1 MKFTSLGLSDDL
13 LEASKQVLQ
22 NSKEYEDFFKASLK
36 KFGVSSPADFKS
48 DEEKKKF
55 FDYIEKNYKG
65 EKSEE
70 AEVKEKAKPAKKFIK
85 LGDNAEK
92 KNLTTEKLNP
102 KKQEQIID
110 LYNKLMDV
118 KHGGSEFKKI
128 KAQIAKLQKEDISES
143 SRAYF
148 KQIDDLTKKHGEEE
162 AFMYKS
168 PNLNKMIS
176 DLKKVIASEVKAGFK
191 DSKKYGDKVIKHL
204 QKMEVMVY
212 NDNVVMTNNMHGKF
226 SNDWNGDT
234 AFREDM
240 ASVIIKHDDILAHA
254 IFGV

>member
-36 KFGVSSPADFKS
+36 KFNVSSPADFKS

-55 FDYIEKNYKG
+55 FDYIDKNYKG

-70 AEVKEKAKPAKKFIK
+70 AEIKEKDKPAKKFIK

-92 KNLTTEKLNP
+92 KNVKEATRTYFKTVD
-102 KKQEQIID
+102 D
-110 LYNKLMDV
+110 LAA
-118 KHGGSEFKKI
+118 KHGDETGFIYKSPKLSKILSEFKKLI
-128 KAQIAKLQKEDISES
+128 K
-143 SRAYF
+143 
-148 KQIDDLTKKHGEEE
+148 
-162 AFMYKS
+162 
-168 PNLNKMIS
+168 
-176 DLKKVIASEVKAGFK
+176 SEVKSGFK
-191 DSKKYGDKVIKHL
+191 DSKKYGEQVMKHL

-212 NDNVVMTNNMHGKF
+212 DDNVVMTNSMHGKF
-226 SNDWNGDT
+226 SKSFEGDT

-240 ASVIIKHDDILAHA
+240 ASIIIDNDEILAHA